1 MFAAIL
7 GILIIGLVLFDL
19 YQTIVVPRYK
29 PSTFRMAPFLVGRL
43 LWPGYKKL
51 ALTLTCP
58 RKDVMLGSFASF
70 SFLMLFLVWMSFL
83 VLGFGLIF
91 FAQGQDVTPHINDFA
106 TALYAAGSSILTL
119 GSGDA
124 VALAGNARLTAIAAA
139 FTGIL
144 IMAVAVSFI
153 FSLQAAVQKRET
165 MVNTLESR
173 LGPSTTGLGL
183 LLRYKELDLNHKL
196 GESFNQWELWAAE
209 VLESHRAFPLLS
221 YFRSAKACVSWVTIL
236 GALLDASAL
245 TIAAIAD
252 TSRTTGDARL
262 FFELATKTVQ
272 SLASFLNLEVEE
284 EADVSTEE
292 YAQALTL
299 LATAGYSVRDGSD
312 SQAGAS
318 ALNEYDSY
326 LHFTSLRMQYAGHV
340 KALSSYLVNLA
351 PSLLG
356 NLKSEPLSL
365 VRNQGSARNTSELS
379 AKVIPVNRANL
390 ANLAKNRES
399 RHLRLVR

>member
-1 MFAAIL
+1 MFAAL
-7 GILIIGLVLFDL
+7 SGISLIGLVLFDI

-29 PSTFRMAPFLVGRL
+29 PSTFRLAPFIVGRL
-43 LWPGYKKL
+43 LWPGYRKV
-51 ALTLTCP
+51 AVGQTCP
-58 RKDVMLGSFASF
+58 LKDVMLGSFASF
-70 SFLMLFLVWMSFL
+70 GFVTLFLVWMALL

-91 FAQGQDVTPHINDFA
+91 LAQGSEVSPPINDLP

-124 VALAGNARLTAIAAA
+124 VALSGTARLTAIAAA

-153 FSLQAAVQKRET
+153 FSLQGAVQKRET

-173 LGPSTTGLGL
+173 LGSSTTGLGL
-183 LLRYKELDLNHKL
+183 MLRYKELDLAHKL

-245 TIAAIAD
+245 TIAATAGEA
-252 TSRTTGDARL
+252 TGEARL

-272 SLASFLNLEVEE
+272 SLASFLNLKVEE
-284 EADVSTEE
+284 ESQITEEE

-299 LATAGYSVRDGSD
+299 LAAAGYKVRAQKD
-312 SQAGAS
+312 SFQHFAG
-318 ALNEYDSY
+318 
-326 LHFTSLRMQYAGHV
+326 LRMQYISHIR
-340 KALSSYLVNLA
+340 ALSTHLVNLS

-356 NLKSEPLSL
+356 NLAAE
-365 VRNQGSARNTSELS
+365 VRLTAVKAESRGTSADI
-379 AKVIPVNRANL
+379 IPVNRAR
-390 ANLAKNRES
+390 KQY
-399 RHLRLVR
+399 RHLSLVR